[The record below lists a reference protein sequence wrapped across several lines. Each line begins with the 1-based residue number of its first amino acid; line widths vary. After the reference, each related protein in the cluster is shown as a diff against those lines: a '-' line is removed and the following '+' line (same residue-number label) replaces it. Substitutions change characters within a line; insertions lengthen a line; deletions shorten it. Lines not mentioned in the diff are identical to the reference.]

1 MIYIILKVFKKIEIK
16 INQKVISIQNELS
29 MFQPTDFLDGENIVV
44 INNVPYFRY
53 TGGTYK
59 DKLKNGL
66 SLDYV
71 FYQQDMVPI
80 VPKEAVKEID
90 SSESRESLEEYIDYE
105 ENYEFYEQKKF
116 QITDMT
122 RKGKWSPFK
131 KRQARNMKKTMVK
144 TNGYEDKL
152 FVNERELPEL
162 FDESQI
168 EIDYDDTSYISY
180 DNDDEYN
187 DNLSFC

>member
-1 MIYIILKVFKKIEIK
+1 
-16 INQKVISIQNELS
+16 
-29 MFQPTDFLDGENIVV
+29 MFQPTEFLDGENIVV
-44 INNVPYFRY
+44 INRVPHYRY
-53 TGGTYK
+53 TGATYR

-80 VPKEAVKEID
+80 VEEEIVEEVE
-90 SSESRESLEEYIDYE
+90 SHETVENSEFVDYE

-116 QITDMT
+116 QVEGMM
-122 RKGKWSPFK
+122 RKGKWIPFK
-131 KRQARNMKKTMVK
+131 KRQSRNVKKNMVK

-152 FVNERELPEL
+152 FAIEQELPNL

-168 EIDYDDTSYISY
+168 EIDYDY
-180 DNDDEYN
+180 DYYYDYGYDYDEYYDYYDDWSLN
-187 DNLSFC
+187 